1 MIGTAGN
8 NNHYYLNT
16 TMLKSLRA
24 TLAAAVIAL
33 GSFATV
39 SDADAQMFGDRGRE
53 EHMSIGL
60 GGGVNSNFGSGDFET
75 SEFRRGS
82 WHAPEF
88 HVAGEIPV
96 TQGLTL
102 SPRVVYNDFSTRLNN
117 NQEGELS
124 AERSTSMEIRTIGG
138 ELLGKVGVVG
148 GLHLL
153 GGAGVNGVFE
163 RKMVSGS
170 NSVAEARTSGSYD
183 EMSTTS
189 DVLVSGIVGAGY
201 DIPVIEGSMWVTPE
215 VTYNVP
221 LHGYAR
227 NEADGN
233 LRINSLQS
241 KATLK
246 FALPFGE

>member
-1 MIGTAGN
+1 
-8 NNHYYLNT
+8 
-16 TMLKSLRA
+16 MLKSLRA
-24 TLAAAVIAL
+24 TLAAAVIAF
-33 GSFATV
+33 GSFVGT

-53 EHMSIGL
+53 ERSTIGI

-88 HVAGEIPV
+88 HIAGEIPV
-96 TQGLTL
+96 TQSFSV
-102 SPRVVYNDFSTRLNN
+102 SPRVVYNDFSTRLNHN
-117 NQEGELS
+117 MSGELS
-124 AERSTSMEIRTIGG
+124 EARSTSMEIRTIGG
-138 ELLGKVGVVG
+138 ELLGKYSVVG

-163 RKMVSGS
+163 RKMVTGS
-170 NSVAEARTSGSYD
+170 NSVSEARTAGSYD
-183 EMSTTS
+183 DMASTS
-189 DVLVSGIVGAGY
+189 DFLVSGILGAGY
-201 DIPVIEGSMWVTPE
+201 DIPVVENSIWVTPE

-246 FALPFGE
+246 FALPVGE

>member
-1 MIGTAGN
+1 MF
-8 NNHYYLNT
+8 
-16 TMLKSLRA
+16 KSLRA

-33 GSFATV
+33 GSVIGV
-39 SDADAQMFGDRGRE
+39 SNADAQMFGDRGRE
-53 EHMSIGL
+53 EHMSIGV

-88 HVAGEIPV
+88 HIAGEVPV
-96 TQGLTL
+96 SQNLTI
-102 SPRVVYNDFSTRLNN
+102 SPRVVYNDFSTRLNHS
-117 NQEGELS
+117 QTSELS
-124 AERSTSMEIRTIGG
+124 EAASTSMEIRTIGG
-138 ELLGKVGVVG
+138 ELLGKYSVVG

-170 NSVAEARTSGSYD
+170 SSVAEARTSGSYD
-183 EMSTTS
+183 EMASTS
-189 DVLVSGIVGAGY
+189 DFLVSGIIGAGY

>member
-1 MIGTAGN
+1 
-8 NNHYYLNT
+8 
-16 TMLKSLRA
+16 MLKSLRA
-24 TLAAAVIAL
+24 TLAAAVIAM
-33 GSFATV
+33 GSLISV
-39 SDADAQMFGDRGRE
+39 SSADAQMFGDRGRE

-96 TQGLTL
+96 TQGLTI
-102 SPRVVYNDFSTRLNN
+102 SPRVVYNDFSTRLDNN
-117 NQEGELS
+117 MAGKLS
-124 AERSTSMEIRTIGG
+124 DDRSTSMEIRTIGG

-170 NSVAEARTSGSYD
+170 SAVAEARANGSYD
-183 EMSTTS
+183 QMSTTS
-189 DVLVSGIVGAGY
+189 DFLVSGIVGAGY
-201 DIPVIEGSMWVTPE
+201 DIPVVEGSMWVTPE

>member
-1 MIGTAGN
+1 
-8 NNHYYLNT
+8 
-16 TMLKSLRA
+16 MLKSLRA

-33 GSFATV
+33 GSFVGT

-53 EHMSIGL
+53 ERVTIGL

-75 SEFRRGS
+75 GEFRRGS
-82 WHAPEF
+82 WHTPEF
-88 HVAGEIPV
+88 HIAGEIPV
-96 TQGLTL
+96 TQSLTV
-102 SPRVVYNDFSTRLNN
+102 SPRVVYNDFSTRLNHN
-117 NQEGELS
+117 MAGQLDES
-124 AERSTSMEIRTIGG
+124 RSTSMEIRTIGG
-138 ELLGKVGVVG
+138 ELLGKYSVVG
-148 GLHLL
+148 GLHML

-163 RKMVSGS
+163 RKIYTGS
-170 NSVAEARTSGSYD
+170 DDVADARQSGSY
-183 EMSTTS
+183 EQMQTTS
-189 DVLVSGIVGAGY
+189 DVLVSGIIGAGY
-201 DIPVIEGSMWVTPE
+201 DIPVVEGSMWVTPE

>member
-1 MIGTAGN
+1 
-8 NNHYYLNT
+8 
-16 TMLKSLRA
+16 MLKSLRA
-24 TLAAAVIAL
+24 TLAAAVIAF
-33 GSFATV
+33 GSFV
-39 SDADAQMFGDRGRE
+39 GMSDADAQMFGERGRE
-53 EHMSIGL
+53 ERVTIGI
-60 GGGVNSNFGSGDFET
+60 GGGINSNFGSGDFET

-88 HVAGEIPV
+88 HVAGEIPL
-96 TQGLTL
+96 TQDFSV

-117 NQEGELS
+117 SQTGELS
-124 AERSTSMEIRTIGG
+124 ADRSTSMEIRTIGG
-138 ELLGKVGVVG
+138 ELLGKYSVVG

-153 GGAGVNGVFE
+153 GGAGVNGIFE
-163 RKMVSGS
+163 RKMITGS
-170 NSVAEARTSGSYD
+170 NSVPEARQTGSYD
-183 EMSTTS
+183 AMATTS
-189 DVLVSGIVGAGY
+189 DVLVSGIIGAGY

-215 VTYNVP
+215 VSYNVP

-246 FALPFGE
+246 MALPFGE